1 MRLWQVASCNR
12 LVVNRLTKT
21 KPWHHGLLSSLC
33 PNSTYT
39 LSVMNITYTQ
49 AQSDINQITFWAFHC
64 STDND
69 THSACDSFREW
80 VWVWHWSDVT
90 LYDWYKSNIHTHT
103 HPFNGPFSGTT
114 QVSRYQIY
122 KKPIWILLKQETV
135 SGSGISW
142 DIYKSANHS
151 RQITTPAP
159 HCSVY
164 LQALPVA
171 QPTAS
176 KHWRQKKTT
185 WRWLSQTRGH
195 ADELA
200 TGLSLS
206 LHRTIADSCQQNQS
220 CSDRPLLFFANW
232 KHFCSSQ
239 PGDTR
244 IQTVYRQFCDV
255 PSVCQQVHNINT
267 PVTVIATNQLG

>member
-1 MRLWQVASCNR
+1 MRLWQIASCNR

-39 LSVMNITYTQ
+39 LSAMNITYRQ

-80 VWVWHWSDVT
+80 VWVWHWSDIT
-90 LYDWYKSNIHTHT
+90 LYDWYKRQHTHTHT

-159 HCSVY
+159 HRSVY

-185 WRWLSQTRGH
+185 WCWFHRHVDTLMNWQQGFLCRCTAPLPTVANKTKAAAIDH
-195 ADELA
+195 YF
-200 TGLSLS
+200 SLPTENIFVPVS
-206 LHRTIADSCQQNQS
+206 LGT
-220 CSDRPLLFFANW
+220 
-232 KHFCSSQ
+232 
-239 PGDTR
+239 PG
-244 IQTVYRQFCDV
+244 YRQYIDSFVMCHQ
-255 PSVCQQVHNINT
+255 SASRCTI
-267 PVTVIATNQLG
+267 